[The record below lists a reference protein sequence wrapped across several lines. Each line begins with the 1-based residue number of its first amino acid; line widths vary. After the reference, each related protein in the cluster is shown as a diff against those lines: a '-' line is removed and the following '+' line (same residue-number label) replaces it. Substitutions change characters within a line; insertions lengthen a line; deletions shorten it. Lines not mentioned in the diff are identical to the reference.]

1 MLSCTSERDECF
13 FLDNTTS
20 TKVESVEPFTHF
32 YSHLEGNYIFK
43 QGEKH
48 QIEISGEKRYVDSL
62 RINTSHGL
70 LNLKNHMPH
79 CSSSVP
85 FSIVVTVPELHH
97 ISILRKSEVQID
109 DFINQ
114 DDLSIDLTDNSQL
127 ELNTLSGLKRLSIA
141 MSQNA
146 SIKSIKPF
154 SPLEELTINIE
165 GNGHFKDYTIPAKE
179 VSINIEGKGYCEVN
193 SIEKLNVVIL
203 GDANVISK
211 GTPSL
216 YKRITGKGDVHFTD

>member
-48 QIEISGEKRYVDSL
+48 QIEISDEKRYVDSL

-146 SIKSIKPF
+146 RIKSIQPF
-154 SPLEELTINIE
+154 SPLEELTINM
-165 GNGHFKDYTIPAKE
+165 KE
-179 VSINIEGKGYCEVN
+179 M
-193 SIEKLNVVIL
+193 
-203 GDANVISK
+203 AISK
-211 GTPSL
+211 AIPFQPKKFRLTS
-216 YKRITGKGDVHFTD
+216 KAKDTVRSIQ